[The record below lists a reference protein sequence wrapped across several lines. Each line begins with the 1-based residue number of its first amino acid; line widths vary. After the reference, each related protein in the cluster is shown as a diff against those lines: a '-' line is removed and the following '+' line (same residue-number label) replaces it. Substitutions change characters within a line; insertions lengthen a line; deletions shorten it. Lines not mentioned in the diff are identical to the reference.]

1 MYLKRLVTAFVFFL
15 GVVSSSETTHMRHPL
30 HNSSQLS
37 FGGPD
42 CGVCGTSYQAC
53 CLGFGAKGYPC
64 DCHLTE
70 EGSGKSGSNC
80 GDCGTAYAACCIG
93 FDKDG
98 YPCQCDVM

>member
-1 MYLKRLVTAFVFFL
+1 MHFTKIATVFLLFIGSL
-15 GVVSSSETTHMRHPL
+15 SFGNSRQLRPVNDSSSVL
-30 HNSSQLS
+30 

-70 EGSGKSGSNC
+70 GGSGESGSNC
-80 GDCGTAYAACCIG
+80 GDCGTAYSACCIG
-93 FDKDG
+93 YAADG
-98 YPCQCDVM
+98 YPCQCDVL